1 MCLSFEAI
9 IVSAQFP
16 SAFFLMHCQRTASLT
31 AAFSGNLHHF
41 NAMLWCKGCFC
52 GDAKSAQNK
61 FCFIFF
67 SRFQA
72 RYLNRET

>member
-41 NAMLWCKGCFC
+41 NGVRGVFAVMRNPRKTNFVL
-52 GDAKSAQNK
+52 
-61 FCFIFF
+61 F
-67 SRFQA
+67 SSRDSK
-72 RYLNRET
+72 RDT